1 MKLLILTA
9 TAFEIQD
16 TIDKVLPADILV
28 GGVGIPSTIYKLTQQ
43 LNKTRY
49 DIVVQAGI
57 AGAFTDIYT
66 LGETVLVKQDTFGDL
81 GVEEKGSLSSI
92 FDMGLANKDE
102 APFHN
107 GWLVN
112 NNSILE
118 TSHLKT
124 VSAVTV
130 NKITESA
137 AQNELLYKKYN
148 AAVESMEGAALHYVC
163 LQQQILFI
171 QLRSISNYI
180 GERDKTKWKMKEA
193 IANLNIEL
201 GKLINHFIN
210 H

>member
-9 TAFEIQD
+9 TTFEIQD
-16 TIDKVLPADILV
+16 TIDKALPADVLV

-43 LNKTRY
+43 LNKTHY
-49 DIVVQAGI
+49 DVVVQAGI

-81 GVEEKGSLSSI
+81 GVEEKGSLLSI

-102 APFHN
+102 TPFLN

-112 NNSILE
+112 DNSILE

-148 AAVESMEGAALHYVC
+148 AAIESMEGAALHYVC
-163 LQQQILFI
+163 LQQQLPFI

-193 IANLNIEL
+193 IANLNMEL
-201 GKLINHFIN
+201 EKLINHFIN